1 MSFETA
7 MPQWEAGMR
16 RVGRASMGDRQVLE
30 RVVGRLVD
38 ELRRRLGGPF
48 TVDELVELYEQG
60 TGWCSGVA
68 IAAAPDHPAAWEEA
82 LTADA
87 AFARYLREASD
98 YAGGMRRGIED
109 ELDQP
114 ARYD

>member
-16 RVGRASMGDRQVLE
+16 RLNSSSGIGNRQVLE

-48 TVDELVELYEQG
+48 TVDELVELYERG
-60 TGWCSGVA
+60 TGWCSDVA
-68 IAAAPDHPAAWEEA
+68 VAVAPEYPEAWDES

-87 AFARYLREASD
+87 AFARYLREATD
-98 YAGGMRRGIED
+98 YAGGM
-109 ELDQP
+109 
-114 ARYD
+114 